1 VELELEALE
10 MLGEEDG
17 LTGGGY
23 CGLLTCIYGG
33 TIILN

>member
-17 LTGGGY
+17 LTGGGG
-23 CGLLTCIYGG
+23 CGLLTCTNGMSVV
-33 TIILN
+33 LN

>member
-1 VELELEALE
+1 MELELEALE

-23 CGLLTCIYGG
+23 GTCGCTFGFSIV
-33 TIILN
+33 LN